1 MPVSAAAPSAQ
12 RLDAAIK
19 LIVER
24 LAPDQII
31 LFGSGARN
39 EMTPS
44 SDLDLLVIQ
53 DEDGNRP
60 SSPRHERWECPDNG
74 DQIDVLVMN
83 RTTAERHRLSA
94 SHVQGAALEE
104 GRTVYLRDGVRPTAT
119 GPTYTWNGAT
129 MVRTTKYEPDHAAE
143 LLGKAERR
151 WRTANREEHPADKCE
166 YLQRSMEYAFKALI
180 TADGRR
186 VKHRHDLNNLWQEAE
201 ATGESIGAIRDPNQ
215 LKTLSKYAG
224 EWRCDTP
231 DDDPE
236 VTWKE
241 NRTTGE
247 DILNHARRRV
257 PQLIEQTRQA
267 LARPQQRRNH
277 RRDHTARSGNATGSR
292 PEDGHPIEA
301 RPTAAA
307 SANGSWASPDRTGAP
322 DVAATAQPAPR
333 QNVQDGSPN
342 QKPGRPRSIAAP
354 RRPRFDETI
363 LWWIARIDLA
373 RAGLT

>member
-53 DEDGNRP
+53 DEDGNR
-60 SSPRHERWECPDNG
+60 SSSTRHERWRCPDNG
-74 DQIDVLVMN
+74 DQIDVVVMN

-104 GRTVYLRDGVRPTAT
+104 GRTVYLRDGVTPTAT
-119 GPTYTWNGAT
+119 GPTYTWNGAE
-129 MVRTTKYEPDHAAE
+129 MVKTTKFKPDHASE
-143 LLGKAERR
+143 LVDKAGRK
-151 WRTANREEHPADKCE
+151 WKDANQTEHPADKCE
-166 YLQRSMEYAFKALI
+166 YLQRSMEHAFKALI

-186 VKHRHDLNNLWQEAE
+186 FEHRHELNNLWQEAE
-201 ATGESIGAIRDPNQ
+201 ATGEPIAATRDPKQ
-215 LKTLSKYAG
+215 LEKLSKYAG
-224 EWRCDTP
+224 AWRYDIP

-241 NRTTGE
+241 NSE
-247 DILNHARRRV
+247 VV
-257 PQLIEQTRQA
+257 PVV
-267 LARPQQRRNH
+267 
-277 RRDHTARSGNATGSR
+277 
-292 PEDGHPIEA
+292 
-301 RPTAAA
+301 
-307 SANGSWASPDRTGAP
+307 W
-322 DVAATAQPAPR
+322 
-333 QNVQDGSPN
+333 
-342 QKPGRPRSIAAP
+342 
-354 RRPRFDETI
+354 TI
-363 LWWIARIDLA
+363 R
-373 RAGLT
+373 GLR